1 MLADSLTKPGSPA
14 RAVVAS
20 FLGKKR
26 WRFTFDPS
34 FESGRARGALLF
46 TDDVPENRDSMEDPV
61 AFDRLLQDRSYPEE
75 IRQLLRLKYE
85 RRSS

>member
-14 RAVVAS
+14 RAVMAS
-20 FLGKKR
+20 FLAKKR

-34 FESGRARGALLF
+34 FESGRARRAPLF
-46 TDDVPENRDSMEDPV
+46 TDDVPENHDAIEDPV
-61 AFDRLLQDRSYPEE
+61 AFDKLLQDRSYPEE
-75 IRQLLRLKYE
+75 IRKLLRLKYE